1 VRHCDPAWLASQR
14 WFRSKQRRIADVT
27 EIDRAS
33 LADGAAL
40 SVIEVAYQDAGGSE
54 RYLVPV
60 AGEDE
65 PADGDGAWRALAA
78 LIVEG
83 GEAGGR
89 RGRFVA
95 TPTPASQSMPSVDGL
110 SERRLT
116 VEQSNTSVVL
126 GQALILKLYRLLA
139 QGINPDVEVSVFL
152 TRTGFADTPTVFGAL
167 DYRDETGEPWA
178 AAMLQAFVPSLG
190 DGWAT
195 MLAALGADPEA
206 AIAVAA
212 EVGELT
218 NRLHRALA
226 SRPDDPSFP
235 ARQATGDEAGEWLAS
250 AERQLELAI
259 AALNGAARRRLAT
272 LAPTI
277 VARLSAGLVD
287 DGHATPLSR
296 IHGDYHLGQLLTKT
310 EGGFAVIDFEGE
322 PARPIEE
329 RRRPTSPLRDVAGML
344 RSFDYAAR
352 TAAHGGQGD
361 GFDPERWLER
371 ARRAFLDAYAG
382 PADRPDCQELLAA
395 FELEKACY
403 EIHYEAN
410 NRPEWLWLPLAAVE
424 RLAAD

>member
-33 LADGAAL
+33 LAGGAEL
-40 SVIEVAYQDAGGSE
+40 TVIEVAYHDSAE

-60 AGEDE
+60 AGDHE
-65 PADGDGAWRALAA
+65 PADGDGAWRALAT
-78 LIVEG
+78 LIAEG
-83 GEAGGR
+83 GELSGR

-95 TPTPASQSMPSVDGL
+95 TPTPASPSMPAVDDL

-126 GQALILKLYRLLA
+126 GRSLILKLYRLLA
-139 QGINPDVEVSVFL
+139 RGINPDVEVSVFL
-152 TRTGFADTPTVFGAL
+152 TRAGFADTPTVYGAL
-167 DYRDETGEPWA
+167 DYRDETGEPSA

-190 DGWAT
+190 DGWEAT
-195 MLAALGADPEA
+195 LAALDSDPEA
-206 AIAVAA
+206 AIAVAG

-218 NRLHRALA
+218 SSLHRALA

-235 ARQATGDEAGEWLAS
+235 ARLATRDEAGEWLAS
-250 AERQLELAI
+250 AEHQLELAV
-259 AALNGAARRRLAT
+259 AALTGAARRRLVA

-277 VARLSAGLVD
+277 VSRLRAGLGD
-287 DGHATPLSR
+287 ADHATPLSR
-296 IHGDYHLGQLLTKT
+296 IHGDYHLGQLLRKA
-310 EGGFAVIDFEGE
+310 EGGFAIIDFEGE

-352 TAAHGGQGD
+352 TAAHGHTD
-361 GFDPERWLER
+361 RFDPEHWLER
-371 ARRAFLDAYAG
+371 ARRALLEAYGAPAAG
-382 PADRPDCQELLAA
+382 PDRQRLLDA

-424 RLAAD
+424 RLAAG